1 MVIKEI
7 GNLCSHFDLTD
18 IWRQLNPQTSSFTW
32 HDKAFK
38 TQSRLDFF
46 LITPDLV
53 NTAKECNIV
62 HTPFSDHSSVML
74 NLQSLDQRK
83 RFGPGFWK
91 FNANLLEDEK
101 YVKEMRKNISC
112 FREKYNAVTDLGL
125 KWDVIKMEIRSFT
138 LQYSKKKARIE
149 RDKEKDLQIEM
160 NNLQEKLSTSK
171 NDHKLLNEYNAVKV
185 QLDKILNNKI
195 KGTILR
201 SKARWYENGEKNTN
215 YFLNLEKRSFLRK
228 KLSKLK
234 LSNGEET
241 EDPKEILEEE
251 KSFYKKLYTS
261 KNVDPENSEF
271 DIFFNNNL
279 LTPLTEELS
288 KKCEGMLSEKECHL
302 ALNDMENCKSPGS
315 DGLSSEFY
323 KVFWDDINLDVVA
336 SLNYSFE
343 KRQMSICQKRGII
356 TLVPKKDKPTNLLGN
371 LRPISLLNTDYKIA
385 TKAIAKRLEAVLP
398 NVINANQTGYIKGR
412 FIGENVRLISDI
424 INYTATKNLSGLAAF
439 LDFEKAFDS
448 IEWNFLFKVLNLF
461 NFGPDFKNWVQTFY
475 CNITSCVTNNGF
487 ASDFFNLERG
497 VRQGCPLSGMLFVL
511 GIEILALAI
520 IQNPKIEGIA
530 VGSCEI
536 KIT

>member
-1 MVIKEI
+1 
-7 GNLCSHFDLTD
+7 
-18 IWRQLNPQTSSFTW
+18 
-32 HDKAFK
+32 
-38 TQSRLDFF
+38 
-46 LITPDLV
+46 
-53 NTAKECNIV
+53 
-62 HTPFSDHSSVML
+62 
-74 NLQSLDQRK
+74 
-83 RFGPGFWK
+83 
-91 FNANLLEDEK
+91 
-101 YVKEMRKNISC
+101 
-112 FREKYNAVTDLGL
+112 
-125 KWDVIKMEIRSFT
+125 MEIRRFT

-149 RDKEKDLQIEM
+149 RDKEKDLQIKM

-185 QLDKILNNKI
+185 QLDKILNKKI
-195 KGTILR
+195 EGNILR
-201 SKARWYENGEKNTN
+201 SKARWYEHGEKNTN
-215 YFLNLEKRSFLRK
+215 YFLNLEKRNFLRK
-228 KLSKLK
+228 KISKLK

-302 ALNDMENCKSPGS
+302 ALKDMENCKSPGS

-356 TLVPKKDKPTNLLGN
+356 TLVLKKDKQTNLLGN

-385 TKAIAKRLEAVLP
+385 RKAIAKRLEAVLP

-424 INYTATKNLSGLAAF
+424 INYTATKNLSCLAAF

-475 CNITSCVTNNGF
+475 CNITSCVTDNGF
-487 ASDFFNLERG
+487 ASDFFNLEQG

-511 GIEILALAI
+511 GIKILALAI

-530 VGSCEI
+530 VGSREI
-536 KIT
+536 KTTQYADDNGFSEEPRIDERIVAASGKV

>member
-1 MVIKEI
+1 M
-7 GNLCSHFDLTD
+7 
-18 IWRQLNPQTSSFTW
+18 
-32 HDKAFK
+32 
-38 TQSRLDFF
+38 
-46 LITPDLV
+46 
-53 NTAKECNIV
+53 
-62 HTPFSDHSSVML
+62 
-74 NLQSLDQRK
+74 
-83 RFGPGFWK
+83 
-91 FNANLLEDEK
+91 
-101 YVKEMRKNISC
+101 
-112 FREKYNAVTDLGL
+112 
-125 KWDVIKMEIRSFT
+125 
-138 LQYSKKKARIE
+138 
-149 RDKEKDLQIEM
+149 
-160 NNLQEKLSTSK
+160 
-171 NDHKLLNEYNAVKV
+171 
-185 QLDKILNNKI
+185 
-195 KGTILR
+195 
-201 SKARWYENGEKNTN
+201 
-215 YFLNLEKRSFLRK
+215 LRK
-228 KLSKLK
+228 KISKLK

-241 EDPKEILEEE
+241 ENPKEILEEE
-251 KSFYKKLYTS
+251 KSFYKKLYTF
-261 KNVDPENSEF
+261 KNIDPENSEF

-302 ALNDMENCKSPGS
+302 ALNDKENGKSPGS

-385 TKAIAKRLEAVLP
+385 TKTIAKRLEAVLP

-424 INYTATKNLSGLAAF
+424 MNYTATKNLSGLAAF

-475 CNITSCVTNNGF
+475 CNIISCVTNNGF

-520 IQNPKIEGIA
+520 IQILKSKASQWVPVK
-530 VGSCEI
+530 
-536 KIT
+536 